1 MVPRRSRQAQVDGS
15 MGVQGSLLEGS
26 LRSLA
31 VIFKEEY
38 VFIVQGG
45 RSWERKREMA
55 HGFVAQP

>member
-1 MVPRRSRQAQVDGS
+1 MVPRRPRQAQVDGS

-45 RSWERKREMA
+45 RSQERKREMA
-55 HGFVAQP
+55 PGFVAQP